1 MRKAKSKRLW
11 LIFIIFFCLFQSRT
25 YASIPNP
32 TDNYYL
38 DEENL
43 LDDSTKENINKTNRQ
58 LEDKTG
64 SQVVVMTLANP
75 EGLDG
80 NYYGTEIFNAWKIGD
95 QKKDNGVLI
104 LLLMSDEEGKN
115 QINIITGY
123 GIEGRLNDGKIGRI
137 IDTFM
142 LDKLI
147 DGDYSAGI
155 NEGFNAVV
163 GEIAAE
169 YDIELEKDY
178 TGYQEELA
186 NSPYDEGGISLG
198 TIIFMIIIF
207 IVISN
212 IINKNNNYRGGGGGG
227 FRRRRGYTYPRFDPG
242 SSSWS
247 SSSDSWGG
255 SSFGGGSSGG
265 GFGGGFSGGGGS
277 SGGGGA
283 GRKF

>member
-1 MRKAKSKRLW
+1 MRKAKLNKIW
-11 LIFIIFFCLFQSRT
+11 LLLLVFFCLFQTKT
-25 YASIPNP
+25 YASIPIP

-38 DEENL
+38 DELNL
-43 LDDSTKENINKTNRQ
+43 LDDNTKENINKTNRQ

-64 SQVVVMTLANP
+64 SQVVVMTLDNP
-75 EGLDG
+75 ENFEG

-95 QKKDNGVLI
+95 QKKENGVLI
-104 LLLMSDEEGKN
+104 LLLMSDKEGEN

-137 IDTFM
+137 IDSFM
-142 LDKLI
+142 LEDLR
-147 DGDYSAGI
+147 DGNYSKAL

-163 GEIAAE
+163 GEIVAE

-178 TGYQEELA
+178 TGYQDELA
-186 NSPYDEGGISLG
+186 DSNDEGGISLG
-198 TIIFMIIIF
+198 TIVFIIIMF
-207 IVISN
+207 IIISN
-212 IINKNNNYRGGGGGG
+212 IINNNNNYRGGGG
-227 FRRRRGYTYPRFDPG
+227 FRRRRRYTYPRFGPG
-242 SSSWS
+242 WTTWS

-255 SSFGGGSSGG
+255 SSFGGGSSG

>member
-1 MRKAKSKRLW
+1 MRKAKFKRLW
-11 LIFIIFFCLFQSRT
+11 LIFIIFFCLFQSKT

-38 DEENL
+38 DELNL
-43 LDDSTKENINKTNRQ
+43 LDESTKENINKTNKQ

-75 EGLDG
+75 HGLEG
-80 NYYGTEIFNAWKIGD
+80 NYYGTEIFNSWKIGD
-95 QKKDNGVLI
+95 QQKDNGVLI
-104 LLLMSDEEGKN
+104 LLLMSEEEGQN

-137 IDTFM
+137 IDSFM
-142 LDKLI
+142 LEDLR
-147 DGDYSAGI
+147 DGNYSKAL

-163 GEIAAE
+163 GEIVAE

-178 TGYQEELA
+178 TGYQDELA
-186 NSPYDEGGISLG
+186 DSNDEGGISLG
-198 TIIFMIIIF
+198 TIVFIIIMF
-207 IVISN
+207 IIISN
-212 IINKNNNYRGGGGGG
+212 IFNNNNNYRGGGG
-227 FRRRRGYTYPRFDPG
+227 FRRRRRYTYPRFGPG
-242 SSSWS
+242 WTTWS

-255 SSFGGGSSGG
+255 SSFGGGSSG

>member
-1 MRKAKSKRLW
+1 MRKAKFKRLW
-11 LIFIIFFCLFQSRT
+11 LIFIIFFCLFQSKT
-25 YASIPNP
+25 YASIPKP

-43 LDDSTKENINKTNRQ
+43 LDESTKENINKTNRQ

-75 EGLDG
+75 EGLEG
-80 NYYGTEIFNAWKIGD
+80 NYYGTEIFNSWKIGD

-104 LLLMSDEEGKN
+104 LLLMSDQEGQN

-137 IDTFM
+137 IDSFM
-142 LDKLI
+142 LEDLR
-147 DGDYSAGI
+147 DGNYSKAL

-163 GEIAAE
+163 GEICAE

-178 TGYQEELA
+178 KAYQDELA
-186 NSPYDEGGISLG
+186 NSNDGGISLK
-198 TIIFMIIIF
+198 TILFMIIIF
-207 IVISN
+207 IIISN
-212 IINKNNNYRGGGGGG
+212 IINKNNYRGGGGGG
-227 FRRRRGYTYPRFDPG
+227 FRRRRYTYPRFGPG
-242 SSSWS
+242 WSSWS
-247 SSSDSWGG
+247 SSSDSWGS
-255 SSFGGGSSGG
+255 SSFGGGSSG

>member
-1 MRKAKSKRLW
+1 MRKAKFKRLW
-11 LIFIIFFCLFQSRT
+11 LLFLVFFCLFQTKT
-25 YASIPNP
+25 YASIPSP

-38 DEENL
+38 DELNL
-43 LDDSTKENINKTNRQ
+43 LDESTKENINKTNRQ

-64 SQVVVMTLANP
+64 SQVVVMTLDNP
-75 EGLDG
+75 DMLEG
-80 NYYGTEIFNAWKIGD
+80 NYYGTEIFNSWKIGD
-95 QKKDNGVLI
+95 DKKDNGVLI
-104 LLLMSDEEGKN
+104 LLLMSDQEGQN

-137 IDTFM
+137 IDSFM
-142 LDKLI
+142 LDNLQA
-147 DGDYSAGI
+147 GNYSLAL

-178 TGYQEELA
+178 ASYQNELED
-186 NSPYDEGGISLG
+186 SYYEDGLSIK
-198 TIIFMIIIF
+198 TIFIMLIIF
-207 IVISN
+207 IIISSMFN
-212 IINKNNNYRGGGGGG
+212 RNNYGGGGGGG
-227 FRRRRGYTYPRFDPG
+227 FRRRRRCTYPRFGPG
-242 SSSWS
+242 WS
-247 SSSDSWGG
+247 SWGG
-255 SSFGGGSSGG
+255 SSGSWGGFGGGSGG

>member
-1 MRKAKSKRLW
+1 MRKAKFKRLW
-11 LIFIIFFCLFQSRT
+11 LIFLIFFCLFQSKT
-25 YASIPNP
+25 YASIPKP

-43 LDDSTKENINKTNRQ
+43 LDESTKENINKTNRQ

-64 SQVVVMTLANP
+64 SQVIVMTLDNP
-75 EGLDG
+75 EGLEG
-80 NYYGTEIFNAWKIGD
+80 NYYGTEIFNSWKIGD

-104 LLLMSDEEGKN
+104 LLLMSDQEGQN

-142 LDKLI
+142 LDDLR
-147 DGDYSAGI
+147 DGNYSEAL

-163 GEIAAE
+163 GEICAE

-178 TGYQEELA
+178 TSYQDELA
-186 NSPYDEGGISLG
+186 NSNDEGISLK
-198 TIIFMIIIF
+198 TILFMIIIF
-207 IVISN
+207 IIISN
-212 IINKNNNYRGGGGGG
+212 IINKNNYRGGGGGG
-227 FRRRRGYTYPRFDPG
+227 FRRRRYTYPRFGPG
-242 SSSWS
+242 WSSWS
-247 SSSDSWGG
+247 SSSDSWGS

>member
-1 MRKAKSKRLW
+1 MRKAKFKRLW
-11 LIFIIFFCLFQSRT
+11 LIFIIFFCLFQSKT
-25 YASIPNP
+25 YASIPKP

-43 LDDSTKENINKTNRQ
+43 LDESTKENINKTNRQ

-75 EGLDG
+75 EGLEG
-80 NYYGTEIFNAWKIGD
+80 NYYGTEIFNSWKIGD
-95 QKKDNGVLI
+95 PKKDNGVLI
-104 LLLMSDEEGKN
+104 LLLMSDQEGQN

-137 IDTFM
+137 IDSFM
-142 LDKLI
+142 LDDLR
-147 DGDYSAGI
+147 DGNYSTAL

-163 GEIAAE
+163 GEICAE

-178 TGYQEELA
+178 KAYQDELA
-186 NSPYDEGGISLG
+186 NSNDGGISLK
-198 TIIFMIIIF
+198 TILFMIIIF
-207 IVISN
+207 IIISN
-212 IINKNNNYRGGGGGG
+212 IINKNNYRGGGGGG
-227 FRRRRGYTYPRFDPG
+227 FRRRRRYTYPRFGPG
-242 SSSWS
+242 WSSWS
-247 SSSDSWGG
+247 SSSDSWG
-255 SSFGGGSSGG
+255 SSGFGGGSSG

>member
-1 MRKAKSKRLW
+1 MRKAKFKRLW
-11 LIFIIFFCLFQSRT
+11 LIFLIFFCLFQNKT

-43 LDDSTKENINKTNRQ
+43 LDESTMENINKTNRQ

-64 SQVVVMTLANP
+64 SQVIVMTLPNP
-75 EGLDG
+75 EGLEG

-104 LLLMSDEEGKN
+104 LLLMSDQEGKN

-137 IDTFM
+137 IDSFM
-142 LDKLI
+142 LDDLR
-147 DGDYSAGI
+147 DGNYSKAL

-163 GEIAAE
+163 GEICAE

-178 TGYQEELA
+178 TGYQDKLA
-186 NSPYDEGGISLG
+186 NSNDGGISLK
-198 TIIFMIIIF
+198 TILFMIIIF
-207 IVISN
+207 IIISN
-212 IINKNNNYRGGGGGG
+212 IINKNNYRGGGGGG
-227 FRRRRGYTYPRFDPG
+227 FRRRRYTYPRFGPG
-242 SSSWS
+242 WSSWS
-247 SSSDSWGG
+247 SSSGSWGG
-255 SSFGGGSSGG
+255 SSFGGGSSGE

>member
-1 MRKAKSKRLW
+1 MRKAKFKRLW
-11 LIFIIFFCLFQSRT
+11 LIFLIFFCLFQSKT

-43 LDDSTKENINKTNRQ
+43 LDESTKENINKTNRQ

-64 SQVVVMTLANP
+64 SQVIVMTLPNT
-75 EGLDG
+75 EGLEG

-104 LLLMSDEEGKN
+104 LLLMSDQEGQN

-137 IDTFM
+137 IDSFM
-142 LDKLI
+142 LDDLR
-147 DGDYSAGI
+147 DGNYSKAL

-163 GEIAAE
+163 GEICAE

-178 TGYQEELA
+178 TGYQDELA
-186 NSPYDEGGISLG
+186 NSNDEGGISLG
-198 TIIFMIIIF
+198 TIVFIIIMF

-212 IINKNNNYRGGGGGG
+212 IINNNNNYRGGGA
-227 FRRRRGYTYPRFDPG
+227 FRRRRRYTYPRFGPG
-242 SSSWS
+242 WSSWS
-247 SSSDSWGG
+247 SSSDSWGS

>member
-1 MRKAKSKRLW
+1 MRKAKFKRLW
-11 LIFIIFFCLFQSRT
+11 LIFLIFFCLFQSKT
-25 YASIPNP
+25 YASIPKP

-43 LDDSTKENINKTNRQ
+43 LDESTKENINKTNRQ

-64 SQVVVMTLANP
+64 SQVIVMTLPNP
-75 EGLDG
+75 EGLEG

-104 LLLMSDEEGKN
+104 LLLMSDQEGQN

-137 IDTFM
+137 IDSFM
-142 LDKLI
+142 LDDLR
-147 DGDYSAGI
+147 DGNYSKAL

-163 GEIAAE
+163 GEICAE

-178 TGYQEELA
+178 TGYQDKLA
-186 NSPYDEGGISLG
+186 NSNDGGISLK
-198 TIIFMIIIF
+198 TILFMIIIF
-207 IVISN
+207 IIISN
-212 IINKNNNYRGGGGGG
+212 IINKNNYRGGGGGG
-227 FRRRRGYTYPRFDPG
+227 FRRRRYTYPRFGPG
-242 SSSWS
+242 WSSWS
-247 SSSDSWGG
+247 SSSGSWGG

>member
-1 MRKAKSKRLW
+1 MRKAKFKRLW
-11 LIFIIFFCLFQSRT
+11 LIFLIFFCLFQSKT
-25 YASIPNP
+25 YASIPKP

-43 LDDSTKENINKTNRQ
+43 LDESTKENINKTNRQ

-64 SQVVVMTLANP
+64 SQVIVMTLDNP
-75 EGLDG
+75 EGLEG
-80 NYYGTEIFNAWKIGD
+80 NYYGTEIFNSWKIGD

-104 LLLMSDEEGKN
+104 LLLMSDQEGQN

-142 LDKLI
+142 LDDLR
-147 DGDYSAGI
+147 DGNYSEAL

-163 GEIAAE
+163 GEICAE

-178 TGYQEELA
+178 TGYQDELA
-186 NSPYDEGGISLG
+186 NSNDEGISLK
-198 TIIFMIIIF
+198 IILFMIIIF
-207 IVISN
+207 IIISN
-212 IINKNNNYRGGGGGG
+212 IINKNNYRGGGGGG
-227 FRRRRGYTYPRFDPG
+227 FRRRRYTYPRFGPG
-242 SSSWS
+242 WSSWS
-247 SSSDSWGG
+247 SSSDSWGS

>member
-1 MRKAKSKRLW
+1 MRKAKFKRLW
-11 LIFIIFFCLFQSRT
+11 LIFLIFFCLFQSKT
-25 YASIPNP
+25 YASIPKP

-43 LDDSTKENINKTNRQ
+43 LDESTKENINKTNRQ

-64 SQVVVMTLANP
+64 SQVIVMTLDNP
-75 EGLDG
+75 EGLEG
-80 NYYGTEIFNAWKIGD
+80 NYYGTEIFNSWKIGD

-104 LLLMSDEEGKN
+104 LLLMSDQEGQN

-142 LDKLI
+142 LDDLR
-147 DGDYSAGI
+147 DGNYSEAL

-163 GEIAAE
+163 GEICAE

-178 TGYQEELA
+178 TGYQDELA
-186 NSPYDEGGISLG
+186 NSNDEGISLK
-198 TIIFMIIIF
+198 TILFMIIIF
-207 IVISN
+207 IIISN
-212 IINKNNNYRGGGGGG
+212 IINKNNYRGGGGGG
-227 FRRRRGYTYPRFDPG
+227 FRRRRYTYPRFGPG
-242 SSSWS
+242 WSSWS
-247 SSSDSWGG
+247 SSSDSWGS

>member
-1 MRKAKSKRLW
+1 MRKVKFKRLW
-11 LIFIIFFCLFQSRT
+11 LIFIIFFCLFQSKT

-38 DEENL
+38 DELNL
-43 LDDSTKENINKTNRQ
+43 LDESTKENINKTNKQ

-75 EGLDG
+75 HGLEG
-80 NYYGTEIFNAWKIGD
+80 NYYGTEIFNSWKIGD
-95 QKKDNGVLI
+95 QQKDNGVLI
-104 LLLMSDEEGKN
+104 LLLMSEEEGQN

-137 IDTFM
+137 IDSFM
-142 LDKLI
+142 LEDLRN
-147 DGDYSAGI
+147 GNYSKAL

-163 GEIAAE
+163 GEICAE

-178 TGYQEELA
+178 TGYQDELA
-186 NSPYDEGGISLG
+186 DSNDEGGISLG
-198 TIIFMIIIF
+198 TIVFIIIMF
-207 IVISN
+207 IIISN
-212 IINKNNNYRGGGGGG
+212 IFNNNNNYRGGGG
-227 FRRRRGYTYPRFDPG
+227 FRRRRRYTYPRFGPG
-242 SSSWS
+242 WTTWS

-255 SSFGGGSSGG
+255 SSFGGGSSG

>member
-1 MRKAKSKRLW
+1 MRKAKFKRLW
-11 LIFIIFFCLFQSRT
+11 LIFLIFFCLFQSKT

-43 LDDSTKENINKTNRQ
+43 LDESTKENINKTNRQ

-64 SQVVVMTLANP
+64 SQVIVMTLPNP
-75 EGLDG
+75 EGLEG

-104 LLLMSDEEGKN
+104 LLLMSDQEGQN

-137 IDTFM
+137 IDSFM
-142 LDKLI
+142 LDDLR
-147 DGDYSAGI
+147 DGNYSKAL

-163 GEIAAE
+163 GEICAE

-178 TGYQEELA
+178 TGYQDELA
-186 NSPYDEGGISLG
+186 NSNDEGGISLG
-198 TIIFMIIIF
+198 TIVFIIIMF

-212 IINKNNNYRGGGGGG
+212 IINNNNNYRGGGA
-227 FRRRRGYTYPRFDPG
+227 FRRRRRYTYPRFGPG
-242 SSSWS
+242 WSSWS
-247 SSSDSWGG
+247 SSSDSWGS

>member
-1 MRKAKSKRLW
+1 MRKAKFKRLW
-11 LIFIIFFCLFQSRT
+11 LIFIIFFCLFQSKT

-38 DEENL
+38 DELNL
-43 LDDSTKENINKTNRQ
+43 LDESTKENINKTNKQ

-75 EGLDG
+75 HGLEG
-80 NYYGTEIFNAWKIGD
+80 NYYGTEIFNSWKIGD
-95 QKKDNGVLI
+95 QQKDNGVLI
-104 LLLMSDEEGKN
+104 LLLMSEEEGQN

-137 IDTFM
+137 IDSFM
-142 LDKLI
+142 LEDLRN
-147 DGDYSAGI
+147 GNYSKAL

-163 GEIAAE
+163 GEICAE

-178 TGYQEELA
+178 TGYQDELA
-186 NSPYDEGGISLG
+186 DSNDEGGISLG
-198 TIIFMIIIF
+198 TIVFIIIMF
-207 IVISN
+207 IIISN
-212 IINKNNNYRGGGGGG
+212 IFNNNNNYRGGGG
-227 FRRRRGYTYPRFDPG
+227 FRRRRRYTYPRFGPG
-242 SSSWS
+242 WTTWS

-255 SSFGGGSSGG
+255 SSFGGGSSG

>member
-1 MRKAKSKRLW
+1 MRKAKFKRLW
-11 LIFIIFFCLFQSRT
+11 LIFLIFFCLFQSKT
-25 YASIPNP
+25 YASIPKP

-43 LDDSTKENINKTNRQ
+43 LDESTKENINKTNWQ

-75 EGLDG
+75 EGLEG
-80 NYYGTEIFNAWKIGD
+80 NYYGTEIFNSWKIGD

-104 LLLMSDEEGKN
+104 LLLMSDQEGQN

-137 IDTFM
+137 IDSFM
-142 LDKLI
+142 LEDLR
-147 DGDYSAGI
+147 DGNYSKAL

-163 GEIAAE
+163 GEICAE

-178 TGYQEELA
+178 KVYQDELA
-186 NSPYDEGGISLG
+186 NSNDGGISLK
-198 TIIFMIIIF
+198 TILFMIIIF
-207 IVISN
+207 IIISN
-212 IINKNNNYRGGGGGG
+212 IINKNNYRGGGGGG
-227 FRRRRGYTYPRFDPG
+227 FRRRRYTYPRFGPG
-242 SSSWS
+242 WSSWS
-247 SSSDSWGG
+247 SSSDSWG
-255 SSFGGGSSGG
+255 SSGFGGGSSRG

>member
-1 MRKAKSKRLW
+1 MRKAKFKRLW
-11 LIFIIFFCLFQSRT
+11 LIFLIFFCLFQSKT

-43 LDDSTKENINKTNRQ
+43 LDESTKENINKTNRQ

-64 SQVVVMTLANP
+64 SQVIVMTLPNP
-75 EGLDG
+75 EGLEG

-104 LLLMSDEEGKN
+104 LLLMSDQEGQN

-137 IDTFM
+137 IDSFM
-142 LDKLI
+142 LDDLR
-147 DGDYSAGI
+147 DGNYSKAL

-178 TGYQEELA
+178 KAYQDELA
-186 NSPYDEGGISLG
+186 NSNDGGISLK
-198 TIIFMIIIF
+198 TILFMIIIF
-207 IVISN
+207 IIISN
-212 IINKNNNYRGGGGGG
+212 IINKNNYRGGGGGG
-227 FRRRRGYTYPRFDPG
+227 FRRRRRYTYPRFGPG
-242 SSSWS
+242 WSSWS
-247 SSSDSWGG
+247 SSSDSWGS

>member
-1 MRKAKSKRLW
+1 MRKAKFKRLW
-11 LIFIIFFCLFQSRT
+11 LLFLVFFCLFQTKT
-25 YASIPNP
+25 YASIPSP

-38 DEENL
+38 DELNL
-43 LDDSTKENINKTNRQ
+43 LDESTKENINKTNRQ

-64 SQVVVMTLANP
+64 SQVVVMTLDNP
-75 EGLDG
+75 DMLEG
-80 NYYGTEIFNAWKIGD
+80 NYYGTEIFNSWKIGD
-95 QKKDNGVLI
+95 DKKDNGVLI
-104 LLLMSDEEGKN
+104 LLLMSDQEGQN

-142 LDKLI
+142 LDNLQA
-147 DGDYSAGI
+147 GNYSLAL

-178 TGYQEELA
+178 ASYQNELED
-186 NSPYDEGGISLG
+186 SYYEDGLSIK
-198 TIIFMIIIF
+198 TIFIMLIIF
-207 IVISN
+207 IIISSMFN
-212 IINKNNNYRGGGGGG
+212 RNNYGGGGGGG
-227 FRRRRGYTYPRFDPG
+227 FRRRRRYTYPRFGPG
-242 SSSWS
+242 WSSWGDS
-247 SSSDSWGG
+247 SGSWGG
-255 SSFGGGSSGG
+255 FGGGSGG

>member
-1 MRKAKSKRLW
+1 MRKAKFKRLW
-11 LIFIIFFCLFQSRT
+11 LIFLIFFCLFQSKT
-25 YASIPNP
+25 YASIPKS

-43 LDDSTKENINKTNRQ
+43 LDESTKENINKTNRQ

-64 SQVVVMTLANP
+64 SQVIVMTLPNP
-75 EGLDG
+75 EGLEG

-104 LLLMSDEEGKN
+104 LLLMSDQEGQN

-137 IDTFM
+137 IDSFM
-142 LDKLI
+142 LDDLR
-147 DGDYSAGI
+147 DGNYSKAL

-163 GEIAAE
+163 GEICAE

-178 TGYQEELA
+178 TGYQDELA
-186 NSPYDEGGISLG
+186 NSNDEGGISLG
-198 TIIFMIIIF
+198 TIVFIIIMF

-212 IINKNNNYRGGGGGG
+212 IINNNNNYRGGGA
-227 FRRRRGYTYPRFDPG
+227 FRRRRRYTYPRFGPG
-242 SSSWS
+242 WSSWS
-247 SSSDSWGG
+247 SSSGSWGG

>member
-1 MRKAKSKRLW
+1 MRKAKFKRLW
-11 LIFIIFFCLFQSRT
+11 LIFLIFFCLFQSKT
-25 YASIPNP
+25 FASIPKP

-43 LDDSTKENINKTNRQ
+43 LDESTKENINKTNRQ

-64 SQVVVMTLANP
+64 SQVVVITLANP
-75 EGLDG
+75 EDLEG
-80 NYYGTEIFNAWKIGD
+80 NYYGTEIFNSWKIGD
-95 QKKDNGVLI
+95 QEKDNGVLI
-104 LLLMSDEEGKN
+104 LLLMSDQEGQN

-137 IDTFM
+137 IDSFM
-142 LDKLI
+142 LNDLR
-147 DGDYSAGI
+147 DGNYSAAI

-178 TGYQEELA
+178 TGYQDELA
-186 NSPYDEGGISLG
+186 KSNDEGGISLG
-198 TIIFMIIIF
+198 TIVFIIIMF
-207 IVISN
+207 IVILN
-212 IINKNNNYRGGGGGG
+212 IINNNNYRGGGGV
-227 FRRRRGYTYPRFDPG
+227 RRRRRYTYPRFGPG
-242 SSSWS
+242 WSSWS
-247 SSSDSWGG
+247 SSSDSWGS
-255 SSFGGGSSGG
+255 SSFGGGSSG

>member
-1 MRKAKSKRLW
+1 MRKAKFKRLW
-11 LIFIIFFCLFQSRT
+11 LLFLVFFCLFQTKT
-25 YASIPNP
+25 YASIPSP

-38 DEENL
+38 DELNL
-43 LDDSTKENINKTNRQ
+43 LDESTKENINKTNRQ

-64 SQVVVMTLANP
+64 SQVVVMTLDNP
-75 EGLDG
+75 DMLEG
-80 NYYGTEIFNAWKIGD
+80 NYYGTEIFNSWKIGD
-95 QKKDNGVLI
+95 DKKDNGVLI
-104 LLLMSDEEGKN
+104 LLLMSDQEGQN

-137 IDTFM
+137 IDSFM
-142 LDKLI
+142 LDNLQA
-147 DGDYSAGI
+147 GNYSLAL

-178 TGYQEELA
+178 TSYQNELED
-186 NSPYDEGGISLG
+186 SYYEDGLSIK
-198 TIIFMIIIF
+198 TIFIMLIIF
-207 IVISN
+207 IIISSMFN
-212 IINKNNNYRGGGGGG
+212 RNNYGGGGGGG
-227 FRRRRGYTYPRFDPG
+227 FRRRRRCTYPRFGPG
-242 SSSWS
+242 WS
-247 SSSDSWGG
+247 SWGG
-255 SSFGGGSSGG
+255 SSGSWGGFGGGSGG

>member
-1 MRKAKSKRLW
+1 MRKAKFKRLW
-11 LIFIIFFCLFQSRT
+11 LIFIIFFCLFQSKT
-25 YASIPNP
+25 YASIPKP

-43 LDDSTKENINKTNRQ
+43 LDESTKENINKTNRQ

-75 EGLDG
+75 EGLEG
-80 NYYGTEIFNAWKIGD
+80 NYYGTEIFNSWKIGD

-104 LLLMSDEEGKN
+104 LLLMSDQEGQN

-137 IDTFM
+137 IDSFM
-142 LDKLI
+142 LDDLR
-147 DGDYSAGI
+147 DGNYSKAL

-178 TGYQEELA
+178 KAYQDELA
-186 NSPYDEGGISLG
+186 NSNDGGISLK
-198 TIIFMIIIF
+198 TILFMIIIF
-207 IVISN
+207 IIISN
-212 IINKNNNYRGGGGGG
+212 IINKNNYRGGGGGG
-227 FRRRRGYTYPRFDPG
+227 FRRRRRYTYPRFGPG
-242 SSSWS
+242 WSSWS
-247 SSSDSWGG
+247 SSSDSWGS
-255 SSFGGGSSGG
+255 SSFGGGSSG

>member
-1 MRKAKSKRLW
+1 MRKAKFKRLW
-11 LIFIIFFCLFQSRT
+11 LIFLIFFCLFQSKT
-25 YASIPNP
+25 YASIPKP

-43 LDDSTKENINKTNRQ
+43 LDESTKENINKTNRQ

-75 EGLDG
+75 EGLEG

-104 LLLMSDEEGKN
+104 LLLMSDQEGQN

-137 IDTFM
+137 IDSFM
-142 LDKLI
+142 LDDLR
-147 DGDYSAGI
+147 DGNYSKAL

-178 TGYQEELA
+178 KAYQDELA
-186 NSPYDEGGISLG
+186 NSNDGGISLK
-198 TIIFMIIIF
+198 TILFMIIIF
-207 IVISN
+207 IIISN
-212 IINKNNNYRGGGGGG
+212 IINKNNYRGGGGGG
-227 FRRRRGYTYPRFDPG
+227 FRRRRYTYPRFGPG
-242 SSSWS
+242 WSSWS